1 MELAD
6 GDYDEEAMESCRECF
21 DEIKEAVPLEDGQEV
36 VRNYSCTEDQK
47 KKQVLV
53 SFGPL
58 HRDASMNM

>member
-36 VRNYSCTEDQK
+36 VRTILALKIRKRNK
-47 KKQVLV
+47 
-53 SFGPL
+53 FW
-58 HRDASMNM
+58 